1 MQAILSNVKVVT
13 FLTGKVASKR
23 FGDDVPNVL
32 ESNFVRKL
40 ATFTFASS
48 ISDDELEALVAQP
61 KHVTEK
67 RIALQERLQ
76 KVEEALKLSQA
87 LQLA

>member
-1 MQAILSNVKVVT
+1 MNT
-13 FLTGKVASKR
+13 FSTGKVASKR
-23 FGDDVPNVL
+23 YGDDIPSVL
-32 ESNFVRKL
+32 EANIIRKL
-40 ATFTFASS
+40 ASFSFASC

-61 KHVTEK
+61 HYVAES

-76 KVEEALKLSQA
+76 KVEEALKFSQA